1 MIIFI
6 NEIELSFRKIKM
18 NNQQDNNSDEKLEE
32 LLAREKEMED
42 HMNDL
47 KRKYEEQKQYIRAL
61 KESVTL
67 RNVVLNVFKDFD
79 PNSLEDDDQNDRD
92 KEKNQND

>member
-6 NEIELSFRKIKM
+6 NEIEISFRKIKM
-18 NNQQDNNSDEKLEE
+18 SNQQDNNSDEKLEE

-61 KESVTL
+61 KESVAL

>member
-61 KESVTL
+61 KESVAL

>member
-1 MIIFI
+1 
-6 NEIELSFRKIKM
+6 
-18 NNQQDNNSDEKLEE
+18 
-32 LLAREKEMED
+32 LAREKEMED

-61 KESVTL
+61 KESVAL